1 MRKRV
6 ASGVALGAG
15 AAALALFAPAPLR
28 GVAILLVALATSVE
42 AVRLVSGALSGLGGS
57 GAEDAE
63 GSRAAPV
70 AVASSLVLL
79 LVAPVEAPLF
89 RLLLLVLLGAAA
101 LRQPR
106 TAAGLAGLSA
116 AAVAGIWIG
125 AASAALLGLSAG
137 ERGGETLLYLLL
149 VVVVGEAM
157 AFTGGKLV
165 GGPRLAP
172 VLSPGKTWAGLVAQL
187 LFGAAAGALA
197 APLLGGPGLPAGAL
211 LGVLLSAAAALGDL
225 FVSFWKRA
233 SGRKDSGSLIPGHG
247 GLLDRL
253 DGLLFAAPALAAA
266 L

>member
-57 GAEDAE
+57 GAEDAG

-225 FVSFWKRA
+225 FASFWKRA

>member
-1 MRKRV
+1 MGKRV
-6 ASGVALGAG
+6 ASGLALGAG
-15 AAALALFAPAPLR
+15 AAALALYAPPLLR
-28 GVAILLVALATSVE
+28 AAAILLLALATAVE
-42 AVRLVSGALSGLGGS
+42 AVRLVSGALSGLAGS
-57 GAEDAE
+57 GAEDDEA
-63 GSRAAPV
+63 RAAAPV
-70 AVASSLVLL
+70 AVASSLVVLL
-79 LVAPVEAPLF
+79 AGPVEAPLF

-125 AASAALLGLSAG
+125 TAGAALLGLSAG
-137 ERGGETLLYLLL
+137 EGGGERLLYLLL

-157 AFTGGKLV
+157 AFAGGKLV

-172 VLSPGKTWAGLVAQL
+172 VLSPGKTWAGLAAQL

-211 LGVLLSAAAALGDL
+211 LGVLLSGAAALGDL
-225 FVSFWKRA
+225 FASFWKRA

>member
-28 GVAILLVALATSVE
+28 GAAILLVALAASVE
-42 AVRLVSGALSGLGGS
+42 AVRLVSGALSGFGGG
-57 GAEDAE
+57 GAEEAE
-63 GSRAAPV
+63 ARAAAPV

-101 LRQPR
+101 LRAPR

-116 AAVAGIWIG
+116 AAVAGVWIG

-172 VLSPGKTWAGLVAQL
+172 VLSPGKTWAGLAAQL

-225 FVSFWKRA
+225 FASFWKRA

>member
-1 MRKRV
+1 MRKRI
-6 ASGVALGAG
+6 ASGLALGAG
-15 AAALALFAPAPLR
+15 AAALALYAPPLLR
-28 GVAILLVALATSVE
+28 GAAILLVALAAAVE
-42 AVRLVSGALSGLGGS
+42 AVRLVSGALSGLRGS
-57 GAEDAE
+57 AAGDDEARA
-63 GSRAAPV
+63 AAPV
-70 AVASSLVLL
+70 AVASSLVVLL
-79 LVAPVEAPLF
+79 AAPVEAPLF

-125 AASAALLGLSAG
+125 TAGAALLGLSAG
-137 ERGGETLLYLLL
+137 EGGGERLFFLIL

-157 AFTGGKLV
+157 AFAGGKLV

-172 VLSPGKTWAGLVAQL
+172 VLSPGKTWAGLAAQL

-211 LGVLLSAAAALGDL
+211 LGVLLSGAAALGDL
-225 FVSFWKRA
+225 FASFWKRA

>member
-6 ASGVALGAG
+6 ASGLALGAG
-15 AAALALFAPAPLR
+15 AAALALYAPPLLR
-28 GVAILLVALATSVE
+28 AAAILLLALATAVE

-57 GAEDAE
+57 AAEDDEA
-63 GSRAAPV
+63 RAAAPV
-70 AVASSLVLL
+70 AVASSLVVLL
-79 LVAPVEAPLF
+79 AAPVEAPLF

-125 AASAALLGLSAG
+125 TAGAALLGLSAG
-137 ERGGETLLYLLL
+137 EGGGERLFFLLL

-157 AFTGGKLV
+157 AFAGGKLV

-172 VLSPGKTWAGLVAQL
+172 VLSPGKTWAGLAAQL

-211 LGVLLSAAAALGDL
+211 LGVLLSGAAALGDL
-225 FVSFWKRA
+225 FASFWKRA

>member
-6 ASGVALGAG
+6 VSGVALGAG

-28 GVAILLVALATSVE
+28 GAAILLVALAASVE
-42 AVRLVSGALSGLGGS
+42 AVRLVSGALSGFGGG
-57 GAEDAE
+57 GAEEAE
-63 GSRAAPV
+63 ARAAAPV

-101 LRQPR
+101 LRAPR

-116 AAVAGIWIG
+116 AAVAGVWIG

-137 ERGGETLLYLLL
+137 ERGGETLFYLLV

-172 VLSPGKTWAGLVAQL
+172 VLSPGKTWAGLAAQL

-197 APLLGGPGLPAGAL
+197 APLVGGPGLPSGAL

-225 FVSFWKRA
+225 FASFWKRA